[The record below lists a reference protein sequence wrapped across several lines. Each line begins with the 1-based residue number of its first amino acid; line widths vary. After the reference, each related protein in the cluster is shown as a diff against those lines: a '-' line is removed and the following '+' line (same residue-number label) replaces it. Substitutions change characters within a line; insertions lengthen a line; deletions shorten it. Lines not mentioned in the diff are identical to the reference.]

1 MMRIPTELVIKY
13 DNCDR
18 LEKDYI
24 MDDGIKIILKEGE
37 RMEKRVAKDGM
48 EKLFAEVNELIAN
61 LDADRDEAI
70 RVAVE
75 EVNAKFAKRTEDLN
89 NALIATSDVII
100 VDDPVVEE
108 TEEVPAEEIVE

>member
-1 MMRIPTELVIKY
+1 MRIPTELVIKY

-75 EVNAKFAKRTEDLN
+75 IGRASCRERV
-89 NALIATSDVII
+89 
-100 VDDPVVEE
+100 
-108 TEEVPAEEIVE
+108 